1 MLMKGALME
10 LNKKVVGDAIK
21 RGGSIRGAADLLGM
35 SYTAIQWWL
44 ATNGYKVEKRAVL
57 VKRKARAS

>member
-1 MLMKGALME
+1 ME

-21 RGGSIRGAADLLGM
+21 RGGSIRGAAGLLGM

-57 VKRKARAS
+57 VKRKSRAL